1 MDRFTPE
8 QRTILGASLTLSA
21 AVGVFAIAFGVLAV
35 SAGASI
41 VQTCALSIFTFTG
54 ASQLSAVGVI
64 ATGGSASAAVGGAL
78 LLAARNAVYGLALAP
93 HFRDSVG
100 KRLVTAQFV
109 IDETTAMTS
118 AAPDQRSKDWA
129 FWSCALMLFACW
141 NLGTLIGALAG
152 SSIDPR
158 TFGLD
163 AAFPVVFV
171 AMVAPHLS
179 TRNGRRAA
187 LTGAA
192 VTIVLTPFLP
202 IGLPILLSSVGVLA
216 GLVSHRGPEV
226 PGGQVVPG
234 GDVVPGGPDGT
245 AP

>member
-1 MDRFTPE
+1 
-8 QRTILGASLTLSA
+8 
-21 AVGVFAIAFGVLAV
+21 
-35 SAGASI
+35 
-41 VQTCALSIFTFTG
+41 
-54 ASQLSAVGVI
+54 
-64 ATGGSASAAVGGAL
+64 
-78 LLAARNAVYGLALAP
+78 
-93 HFRDSVG
+93 
-100 KRLVTAQFV
+100 
-109 IDETTAMTS
+109 
-118 AAPDQRSKDWA
+118 DQRSKDWA

-152 SSIDPR
+152 SSIDPQ

-163 AAFPVVFV
+163 AAFPVVVV

-202 IGLPILLSSVGVLA
+202 IGLPILLSSVGVLVGLLPHADA
-216 GLVSHRGPEV
+216 GT
-226 PGGQVVPG
+226 PGSRS
-234 GDVVPGGPDGT
+234 GD